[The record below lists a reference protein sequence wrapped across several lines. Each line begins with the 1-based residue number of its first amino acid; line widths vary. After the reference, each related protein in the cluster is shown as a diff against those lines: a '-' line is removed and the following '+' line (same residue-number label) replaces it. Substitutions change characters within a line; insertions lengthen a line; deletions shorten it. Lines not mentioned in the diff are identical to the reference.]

1 MENSMNRNGQFFNYR
16 RIKFAWS
23 CWNEAL
29 LWTIHSKINGKKE
42 NTYSVKLLW
51 ICQANDP
58 RSQRSKRSQIVIV
71 IKLFRC
77 KVNKFNLKFNLKTV
91 NTAIHRHL
99 FHKHHIAMT
108 ITISHK
114 TVSVKTLDVSSF
126 ILILYKR
133 KVLDLNSIFSTFQRI
148 VFGCKCSI

>member
-1 MENSMNRNGQFFNYR
+1 MNRNRQFFNYR

-42 NTYSVKLLW
+42 NTYSVNLPS
-51 ICQANDP
+51 QG
-58 RSQRSKRSQIVIV
+58 SQRSKRSQIVIV